1 VTPVPATTLPSGP
14 LPSGTFQI
22 QLASVPSE
30 DAAQAEWK
38 RVSGK
43 HKDLLAA
50 MTPAITKAD
59 LGEKGIYYRLR
70 AGPLA
75 DKAAAEGLCASLAA
89 DRVGC
94 IVIKP

>member
-1 VTPVPATTLPSGP
+1 VPTAP

-38 RVSGK
+38 RVNGR

-50 MTPAITKAD
+50 LTPAITKAD
-59 LGEKGIYYRLR
+59 LGERGVYYRLR

-75 DKAAAEGLCASLAA
+75 DKAAADELCASLAA
-89 DRVGC
+89 DKVGC